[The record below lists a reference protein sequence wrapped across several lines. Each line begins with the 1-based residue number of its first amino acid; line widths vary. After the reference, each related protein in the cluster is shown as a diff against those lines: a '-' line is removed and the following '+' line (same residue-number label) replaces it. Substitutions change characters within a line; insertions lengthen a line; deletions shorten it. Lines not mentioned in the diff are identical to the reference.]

1 MAQIEPSTGSDL
13 GSTGA
18 AMRFHGTHQVHG
30 CALLL
35 GTRRLLAS
43 RYLLKRLLGQGAR
56 SVVYLAED
64 TVAGIDVALKV
75 FVGARRPGRVE
86 LERCVRP
93 ELKIA
98 RKVVHPNVCRVFDLG
113 QAGDELFLT
122 MEYVAGKTLKQRLA
136 TGRLPSKEAHE
147 VVLGVLDALVA
158 IHEAGVVHRDLK
170 PSNVMIT
177 PEGDAVVLDFG
188 LAADLSA
195 GPLPEPSP
203 VGTAKYASPEQVR
216 GEPATA
222 RSDLYS
228 FGVLAREVYART
240 YKKAIPRAIEE
251 VLARATA
258 EAPEA
263 RVESA
268 RELRDAL
275 AKVVA
280 RRRLLSQIRRS
291 AKSLFSL

>member
-1 MAQIEPSTGSDL
+1 MTPGEVLDGRYTVVRIIAEGGMSTVAEVRDQRLPGRLVAKRMKPSMLACAEAEQL
-13 GSTGA
+13 G
-18 AMRFHGTHQVHG
+18 
-30 CALLL
+30 ALF
-35 GTRRLLAS
+35 RREAEVLSKLS
-43 RYLLKRLLGQGAR
+43 HPYLPKVTDYFECDGQRYLVEELVEGQTLEAWAQQTVQGGDGLR
-56 SVVYLAED
+56 ESRVVGWAIGICQALQYLHD
-64 TVAGIDVALKV
+64 HGI
-75 FVGARRPGRVE
+75 
-86 LERCVRP
+86 
-93 ELKIA
+93 I
-98 RKVVHPNVCRVFDLG
+98 
-113 QAGDELFLT
+113 
-122 MEYVAGKTLKQRLA
+122 Y
-136 TGRLPSKEAHE
+136 
-147 VVLGVLDALVA
+147 
-158 IHEAGVVHRDLK
+158 RDLK